1 MSPMMT
7 DDEMDVAED
16 QNTSMNSISAMYESA
31 ADMLPKSP
39 AAMAAIGFA
48 AGLGVGA
55 LLVHVL
61 NSRLRPDPM
70 LERLGGHAFDQ
81 IKRFGATQFANLMSN
96 MPKR

>member
-7 DDEMDVAED
+7 DDEMDVAD
-16 QNTSMNSISAMYESA
+16 DRDSSMSSMSAIYESA
-31 ADMLPKSP
+31 AEMLPKSP

-48 AGLGVGA
+48 AGLGIGA

-61 NSRLRPDPM
+61 NSRVRPDPM